1 MEAVVSA
8 SHGAFGP
15 LLVKL
20 NDLLA
25 GEYARLKGVRR
36 EMRSLR
42 SELSNMHAALQ
53 KYTMLQDPDIQVKAW
68 ISEVRELAYDT
79 EDCVDKFIHR
89 LGSPGARHHH
99 HRGIKEF
106 FRRSARRLK
115 TLGSRRQIAKQIV
128 ELKARVMSVK
138 DQRTSYKLDDMVC
151 GTSGHAVVDPRLAA
165 LFIEEAHLMGIEDP
179 RDDLA
184 KWALDAENSL
194 GTRCRVLSIFG
205 FGGLGKTTLANE
217 VYRQIREHFHC
228 HAFVS
233 VSQKPD
239 VRKIIMD
246 IISQVPC
253 HDGFTKDIQF
263 WDEKRSIEKLRE
275 LLQDKRYLVV
285 IDDIWSTS
293 AWNTIKCAF
302 PENNCSSRVITT
314 TRIFDVASSC
324 CQVGYDRIYYMEPLS
339 DLHSKKLFFN
349 RIFGSE
355 DCCPDILKDVSE
367 AILRKCGGLPLAII
381 SISGL
386 LASRPA
392 VRNEWE
398 KIRKSIGFALD
409 KSQSLEGMKSIL
421 SLSYSSLTPNLKT
434 CLLYFSNFPEDYKIE
449 RDTLVRRWIA
459 EGFISEERGQSR
471 QEVAENNFYELINKS
486 IVQPMDIGYDGK
498 ACACRVHDLMLEFAI
513 SKAAEENFITVLGG
527 QMVLPNSN
535 CYIRRLSVQHINS
548 ELASTLAS
556 KELHHVR
563 SLTASGCIKQM
574 PNLVEFESLRVLD
587 FEGCEGLKEYDLNNI
602 NKLFKLKYL
611 SLRSTCI
618 SHVPSG
624 VVMLHDLETLD
635 LRDTYIQELPAGIVQ
650 LSRLQYLLTARCIF
664 YGETTIPSGI
674 GKMKSLCE
682 ISGFN
687 ITTSSVGAVE
697 ELENLI
703 NLTELHV
710 VFNGGGSDKYK
721 WHEEMLLS
729 SLCKLGRYSL
739 QSFRIQSKDSTPLDF
754 LDSWCPP
761 PSSLQLFIMSTSYY
775 LPKPPKWL
783 APTVTSLT
791 HLNINLSEITEEDI
805 NILGRMPGL
814 ISLELWFKTVRKERL
829 IVQGNGFRSLKE
841 FYFIHSYYFA
851 GARYLLFEEGAFP
864 KVEKL
869 QVPFYVSVAEA
880 YGLYLGIEHLPC
892 LKDVE
897 VGIYNEGA
905 TASESKAAVVA
916 IRNEANAHPN
926 HPRVTIFGQEKIS
939 FHFS

>member
-184 KWALDAENSL
+184 K
-194 GTRCRVLSIFG
+194 
-205 FGGLGKTTLANE
+205 
-217 VYRQIREHFHC
+217 EHFHC

-239 VRKIIMD
+239 VRKIIKD

-253 HDGFTKDIQF
+253 HDVFTKDIQF

-324 CQVGYDRIYYMEPLS
+324 CQVEDDRIYYMEPLS

-355 DCCPDILKDVSE
+355 DCCPDILKDVSD

-392 VRNEWE
+392 VRNERE

-498 ACACRVHDLMLEFAI
+498 ARACRVHDLMLEFAI

-563 SLTASGCIKQM
+563 SLTVSGCIKQM

-618 SHVPSG
+618 SNVPSG
-624 VVMLHDLETLD
+624 VVTLHDLVTLD

-650 LSRLQYLLTARCIF
+650 LSKLQYLLTARCIF

-697 ELENLI
+697 ELENLT

-721 WHEEMLLS
+721 RHEEMLFS

-754 LDSWCPP
+754 LDSWCPL
-761 PSSLQLFIMSTSYY
+761 PSSLQLFIMSTIYY

-805 NILGRMPGL
+805 NILGRMPAL

-851 GARYLLFEEGAFP
+851 GARYLLFEEGALP

-892 LKDVE
+892 LKDAE
-897 VGIYNEGA
+897 VSIYNEGA
-905 TASESKAAVVA
+905 TASESKVAVVS
-916 IRNEANAHPN
+916 IRNEANTHPN
-926 HPRVTIFGQEKIS
+926 HPRVTILEEDEEDGDDDDPDDIASDSKKKGKGES
-939 FHFS
+939 LHMWEDELLCDA

>member
-25 GEYARLKGVRR
+25 GEYALLKGVRR

-53 KYTMLQDPDIQVKAW
+53 KYTMLQDPDIQAKAW

-79 EDCVDKFIHR
+79 EDCVNK
-89 LGSPGARHHH
+89 HH

-115 TLGSRRQIAKQIV
+115 TLGSRHQIAKQIV
-128 ELKARVMSVK
+128 EPNCQTTYELQTLQTKQTLEHQCVKKLSAFLSEHAFSV
-138 DQRTSYKLDDMVC
+138 
-151 GTSGHAVVDPRLAA
+151 AVD
-165 LFIEEAHLMGIEDP
+165 
-179 RDDLA
+179 
-184 KWALDAENSL
+184 
-194 GTRCRVLSIFG
+194 LSI
-205 FGGLGKTTLANE
+205 L
-217 VYRQIREHFHC
+217 QSIREHFHC

-263 WDEKRSIEKLRE
+263 WDEKRSIEMLRE
-275 LLQDKRYLVV
+275 LLQDKRYPVV

-293 AWNTIKCAF
+293 AWNAIKCAF

-314 TRIFDVASSC
+314 TRIFDLASSC
-324 CQVGYDRIYYMEPLS
+324 CQVGDDRIYYMEPLS

-349 RIFGSE
+349 RIFRSE
-355 DCCPDILKDVSE
+355 DCCLDILKDVSD
-367 AILRKCGGLPLAII
+367 AILRKCGGLLLAII

-392 VRNEWE
+392 VRNGWE

-449 RDTLVRRWIA
+449 RDILVRRWIE

-486 IVQPMDIGYDGK
+486 IVQPMDI
-498 ACACRVHDLMLEFAI
+498 VHDLMLEFAI

-535 CYIRRLSVQHINS
+535 CYIRRLSVQHTNS

-587 FEGCEGLKEYDLNNI
+587 FEGCEGLKEYDWNNI

-618 SHVPSG
+618 SNVPSG

-635 LRDTYIQELPAGIVQ
+635 LRDTYIQE
-650 LSRLQYLLTARCIF
+650 CIF

-697 ELENLI
+697 ELENLT

-721 WHEEMLLS
+721 KHEEMLLS

-739 QSFRIQSKDSTPLDF
+739 RSFRIQCKDSTPLDF
-754 LDSWCPP
+754 LDSWCPL
-761 PSSLQLFIMSTSYY
+761 PSSLKLFIMSTSYY

-805 NILGRMPGL
+805 NILGRMPAL

-829 IVQGNGFRSLKE
+829 IVQGNGFCSLKE

-851 GARYLLFEEGAFP
+851 GARYLLVQEGALP

-880 YGLYLGIEHLPC
+880 YGLYLGIGHLPYA
-892 LKDVE
+892 E
-897 VGIYNEGA
+897 VSIYNEGG

-916 IRNEANAHPN
+916 IRNEANAHPS
-926 HPRVTIFGQEKIS
+926 HPRVTIFGQEKIP
-939 FHFS
+939 FHFP